1 MTKKIVPEVYSRI
14 VGYFRPIQNWNAGKK
29 KEFQQRVEFDIK
41 KSNLK
46 KNAIIEAT
54 CPSC

>member
-14 VGYFRPIQNWNAGKK
+14 VGYFRPIQNWNTGKK

-41 KSNLK
+41 KSELK
-46 KNAIIEAT
+46 KNEIIKT
-54 CPSC
+54 SCRSC